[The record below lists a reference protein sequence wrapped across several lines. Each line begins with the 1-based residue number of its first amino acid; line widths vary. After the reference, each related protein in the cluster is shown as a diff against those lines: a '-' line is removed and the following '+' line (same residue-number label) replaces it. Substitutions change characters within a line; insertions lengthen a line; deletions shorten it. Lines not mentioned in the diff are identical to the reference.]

1 MKIEHKKIFCGQSKI
16 LKTIPWPINIYMP
29 NIFHEPHKNPPAPP
43 PTYLMYVSLSLEAL
57 EQCYLVKLV
66 SNVLRK
72 ISQPRHIRFY
82 E

>member
-1 MKIEHKKIFCGQSKI
+1 MR
-16 LKTIPWPINIYMP
+16 PIKNFENYSMAHQYMP
-29 NIFHEPHKNPPAPP
+29 NTFHEPHKNPPAPP